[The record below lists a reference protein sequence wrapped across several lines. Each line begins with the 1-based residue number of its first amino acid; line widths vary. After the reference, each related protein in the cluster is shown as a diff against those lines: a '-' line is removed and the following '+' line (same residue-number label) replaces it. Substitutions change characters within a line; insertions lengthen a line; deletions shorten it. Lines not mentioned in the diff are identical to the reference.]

1 MAGKKPVFF
10 RIIKSI
16 VSFKYPG
23 RSWIAQ
29 PILAA
34 IAMFVCVLIS
44 PVLAQAPL
52 VNSTVHQFTISEGKT
67 QDLVQQGKKLYEAG
81 QFTLAVKVLQ
91 EASAAF
97 RTQGDYLREAVTLSN
112 LCLAFQ
118 QLSLWNQA
126 EKAIAQSLNLLKS
139 LKNSQESSNIL
150 AQALDVQG
158 RLQLS
163 RGQSEAALTTWQ
175 QAAGI
180 YQQIKDTAAFTR
192 NQINS
197 AQALQVLGRYRQA
210 KKILTEVSQ
219 TFQNQSD
226 SSTKASGLLSLG
238 NIMQVVGDLKESQ
251 QVLQQSLALAK
262 ATSSDQIIAE
272 TLFSLG
278 NTARAQYDKKK
289 ALDYYQQAASASTDS
304 TTRTQA
310 HLNRLSLLVETKQFA
325 DASALSSQIESEI
338 NNLPASRMVVE
349 AKINFA
355 QSLMKLNS
363 CTSCKTIPPRV
374 GNTPRV
380 AKVFSTEQ
388 NTDSSKFLVNFNG
401 LGLLPRNFSSGRA
414 TLLMEN
420 RATSPSSP
428 SVLETSAQILANAVQ
443 QAQSLQDN
451 RAESYALGTL
461 GNLYQINQQF
471 TDAQKLTQKA
481 LVIAQNLHAL
491 DIVYQWQW
499 QLGRIYKQQG
509 NQKTAI
515 AYYSEAFNTLQT
527 LRSDLVAINPDIQ
540 FSFRESVEPVYRELV
555 ALLLQTENE
564 SIQHQESQK
573 SENQKNLQQARFVI
587 EALQIAELD
596 NFFRS
601 ACLTAK
607 QKLDLI
613 VDKKDSRS
621 AVLYPIILPDRLDV
635 ILKLPNQNLRH
646 YKTVIAENKVERV
659 VENLT
664 EYLRDVT
671 RTSQVK
677 QLSQQIYDWLIQ
689 PAEAELSKSGI
700 KTLVFVLDGALRN
713 IPMSVLYD
721 KQHEK
726 YLVEKYAIAIVP
738 GLQLLDPKPLQK
750 VKLNTIIAGVA
761 AERTIENRKFPP
773 LQNVPQELQQI
784 QSEVPKTEELLNQKF
799 TEHNLQKELQSAPFS
814 VVHLAT
820 HGEFSSD
827 PEKTFVLTWDKLLK
841 VKEFDHLLRF
851 RDTKTSSAIELLVL
865 SACKTAVGDKR
876 AALGLAG
883 VAVQAGARSTL
894 ATLWSVDDEATAN
907 LMSWFYKELKAGV
920 NKAEALQR
928 AQLAVFAQQKSPYFW
943 APFVLVGN
951 WL

>member
-1 MAGKKPVFF
+1 MARKKPVFF
-10 RIIKSI
+10 RILKSI
-16 VSFKYPG
+16 VSSKHPG
-23 RSWIAQ
+23 RSWITQ

-34 IAMFVCVLIS
+34 IAVFVCMIVS

-52 VNSTVHQFTISEGKT
+52 VNSSVHQFTISQGKR
-67 QDLVQQGKKLYEAG
+67 QDLVQQGKKLYEGG

-97 RTQGDYLREAVTLSN
+97 KTQKDYLREAMTLSN

-118 QLSLWNQA
+118 QLSLWNEA

-139 LKNSQESSNIL
+139 LKNSQESSKIL

-158 RLQLS
+158 RLQLLQ
-163 RGQSEAALTTWQ
+163 GEPEAALTTWQ
-175 QAAGI
+175 QAAEI

-210 KKILTEVSQ
+210 NKILTEVSQ

-238 NIMQVVGDLKESQ
+238 NIMQVVGDLKQSQ
-251 QVLQQSLALAK
+251 QVLQQSLVLAK

-278 NTARAQYDKKK
+278 NTARAQYDTKM

-325 DASALSSQIESEI
+325 DALALSSQIQSQI
-338 NNLPASRMVVE
+338 NNLPASRMLVE

-355 QSLMKLNS
+355 QSLMKMVS
-363 CTSCKTIPPRV
+363 QTGTK
-374 GNTPRV
+374 
-380 AKVFSTEQ
+380 Q
-388 NTDSSKFLVNFNG
+388 DSA
-401 LGLLPRNFSSGRA
+401 LL
-414 TLLMEN
+414 
-420 RATSPSSP
+420 
-428 SVLETSAQILANAVQ
+428 LASAVQ
-443 QAQSLQDN
+443 QAQSLLDL

-461 GNLYQINQQF
+461 GNLYEINQQF
-471 TDAQKLTQKA
+471 TDAQKLTEKA
-481 LVIAQNLHAL
+481 LVMAQSINAS

-499 QLGRIYKQQG
+499 QLGRIHKQQG
-509 NQKTAI
+509 DQKGAI
-515 AYYSEAFNTLQT
+515 VYYSEAFNTLQT
-527 LRSDLVAINPDIQ
+527 LRRDLVAINPNIQ

-564 SIQHQESQK
+564 SVQHQKSQK
-573 SENQKNLQQARFVI
+573 SENQKPENQKNLKQARVVM
-587 EALQIAELD
+587 ESLQIAELD

-607 QKLDLI
+607 QELDPI

-621 AVLYPIILPDRLDV
+621 AVFYPVILPDRLDV
-635 ILKLPNQNLRH
+635 ILKLPNQDLRH
-646 YKTVIAENKVERV
+646 YKTVITEDKVEGV
-659 VENLT
+659 VENLR

-677 QLSQQIYDWLIQ
+677 QLSEQIYNWLIQ
-689 PAEAELSKSGI
+689 PAEAELNKSGI
-700 KTLVFVLDGALRN
+700 KTLVFVLDGVLRN

-726 YLVEKYAIAIVP
+726 YLVEKYAIAIAP
-738 GLQLLDPKPLQK
+738 GLQLLDPKPLQQ

-773 LQNVPQELQQI
+773 LENVPRELQQI
-784 QSEVPKTEELLNQKF
+784 QSEVPKTKELLDQKF
-799 TEHNLQKELQSAPFS
+799 TENNLQNQLQSAPFS

-841 VKEFDHLLRF
+841 VKEFDSLLRV
-851 RDTKTSSAIELLVL
+851 RDTKKSSAIELLVL

-894 ATLWSVDDEATAN
+894 ATLWSVDDESTAN
-907 LMSWFYKELKAGV
+907 LMSRFYQELKAGV

-928 AQLAVFAQQKSPYFW
+928 AQLGVFAQQKSPYFW